1 MINDPRVKI
10 RLMGGFRRRPS
21 PTSPHDNNAFQWIEE
36 CVHRIFGS
44 PTTPSFLIANTD
56 TYHYWD
62 LSPNI
67 YRFSPLELTVEETK
81 MFHGVN
87 EKIAMESLAKMV
99 LFYYILI
106 VRSS

>member
-1 MINDPRVKI
+1 MD
-10 RLMGGFRRRPS
+10 GFRRPPS
-21 PTSPHDNNAFQWIEE
+21 PISPHDSNAFKWIEE
-36 CVHRIFGS
+36 CVHRIFDR
-44 PTTPSFLIANTD
+44 PTTPSLMVAGTD

-67 YRFSPLELTVEETK
+67 YRFSPVELAIEEAK

-87 EKIAMESLAKMV
+87 EKISVNALAKMV
-99 LFYYILI
+99 LFYSTLI